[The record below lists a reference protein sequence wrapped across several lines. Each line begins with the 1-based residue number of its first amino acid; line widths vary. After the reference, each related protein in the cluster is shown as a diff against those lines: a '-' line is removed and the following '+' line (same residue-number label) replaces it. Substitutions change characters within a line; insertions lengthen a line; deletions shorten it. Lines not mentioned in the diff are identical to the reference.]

1 MNTIKISSLAF
12 LFTILCLNHTQAQTK
27 GTSQINIGYGVY
39 SHYEFAE
46 SFFND
51 VESSGVLNMGIK
63 YAIQDRFML
72 GGSLSYESMT
82 GTEDFIFLEGEPG
95 SADFTN
101 ITIAVESDYRY
112 ISKDSFQMYSGLG
125 LAYFTADQYTTNF
138 SFQISA
144 LGFRVGK
151 NLAAY
156 AELGFG
162 YKGIVHFGASY
173 QF

>member
-1 MNTIKISSLAF
+1 
-12 LFTILCLNHTQAQTK
+12 
-27 GTSQINIGYGVY
+27 
-39 SHYEFAE
+39 
-46 SFFND
+46 
-51 VESSGVLNMGIK
+51 
-63 YAIQDRFML
+63 
-72 GGSLSYESMT
+72 MT

>member
-1 MNTIKISSLAF
+1 MNKIKISSLVF
-12 LFTILCLNHTQAQTK
+12 LFATLCINYTQAQTK
-27 GTSQINIGYGVY
+27 GTSQITIGYGAY

-51 VESSGVLNMGIK
+51 VESSGVLNVGFK
-63 YAIQDRFML
+63 YAVQDRFML

-82 GTEDFIFLEGEPG
+82 GTDDFIIFEGEPG

-101 ITIAVESDYRY
+101 ITIAIESDYRY
-112 ISKDSFQMYSGLG
+112 ISKESFQMYSGLG

-151 NLAAY
+151 TVAAY

-162 YKGIVHFGASY
+162 YKGIINFGASF